1 MFVKVLGALLCTL
14 SLSMSPGLAGGV
26 QVIATTSFVFDVV
39 QRIGGDHVDL
49 KLLIPI
55 GTDPHAFEPSVA
67 EAVLISRAQVVF
79 AVGVHLEEGLDHVLD
94 AVGANVVQL
103 AEFVPLLRLEDPHHH
118 HDHGEATHGH
128 SHHHGEYDPHVWL
141 DPTRVSLWT
150 HVIEQTLSEIDPAH
164 AEAYAQNAAAY
175 REELAQ
181 LDAWI
186 VEQVRGVPHEH
197 RRLVADHHVLGYFAD
212 RYGFEVVDAVVP
224 GLSTLAEPSAREL
237 AQLVDTVRAVRVRA
251 VFVSTTVNPQLAEQ
265 IARDTDTELVRL
277 FTASLSEPEGPA
289 PSYVDMMRY
298 NVTAIVSVLGG

>member
-1 MFVKVLGALLCTL
+1 LRVLGALLCTL
-14 SLSMSPGLAGGV
+14 PLSMSPGLAGGV
-26 QVIATTSFVFDVV
+26 QVVATTSFVFDVA
-39 QRIGGDHVDL
+39 QRIGGEHVDL

-55 GTDPHAFEPSVA
+55 GTDPHAFEPSA
-67 EAVLISRAQVVF
+67 ADAVRISRAQVVF

-94 AVGANVVQL
+94 SVGACVVRL

-118 HDHGEATHGH
+118 HDHGGAHEHG
-128 SHHHGEYDPHVWL
+128 HHHGEYDPHVWL

-150 HVIEQTLSEIDPAH
+150 HVIEQILSEIDPAH
-164 AEAYAQNAAAY
+164 ADHYAQNAAAY
-175 REELAQ
+175 REELAR

-186 VEQVRGVPHEH
+186 VEQVSSVAYEH
-197 RRLVADHHVLGYFAD
+197 RRLVADHHVLGYFAH
-212 RYGFEVVDAVVP
+212 RYGFEVVDTVAP
-224 GLSTLAEPSAREL
+224 GLSTLAEPSAREIARL
-237 AQLVDTVRAVRVRA
+237 METIRELRIRA

-265 IARDTDTELVRL
+265 IVRDTDTELVRL